1 LSLCSKI
8 IRHFKPTRAQ
18 AAAVCLAWL
27 DCTAP
32 TVTIN
37 SALFFIASG
46 IKNSNFLVLFPPVAK
61 PVQSSLFIKIFGP
74 PKYLVIFFRCSI
86 GVGK

>member
-1 LSLCSKI
+1 V
-8 IRHFKPTRAQ
+8 Q

-32 TVTIN
+32 TVTTI
-37 SALFFIASG
+37 SVLFLMASG

-61 PVQSSLFIKIFGP
+61 PVQSSLFIKILGP
-74 PKYLVIFFRCSI
+74 P
-86 GVGK
+86 